1 MGAPALTC
9 LKDSIHS
16 SLQQHMKR
24 GVHIQPMKKHVYH
37 NWATYISAGR
47 TMSNFLHHEQSSK
60 DAQRNNAIVHKHMV
74 IVSKKNGNRI
84 QEEKFIK
91 N

>member
-1 MGAPALTC
+1 MGAPAPTC
-9 LKDSIHS
+9 LKYSIHS
-16 SLQQHMKR
+16 SLQHMKS

-47 TMSNFLHHEQSSK
+47 TMSNFLHREQSSK

-74 IVSKKNGNRI
+74 IVSEKKSLSKKLN
-84 QEEKFIK
+84 K